1 MIIPSN
7 SLQYLLDETLK
18 ECKGQRIQL
27 KGTYLHDKEILLG
40 PRSAPAGLFG
50 AGAQGL
56 ASNPQGYYIITPLKR
71 SDGTILFINRGW
83 IPINMKEWNKP
94 QKEIELIAIV
104 SETEKKASFTPDNSA
119 NSNKLLWLEASTLL
133 EITKLKEIAE
143 PILIFEE
150 INTNNNDNDNSN
162 SNTIEYPAARKI
174 DSIDSHYVTPATH
187 FVYAI
192 TWFSLAIAGLGM
204 TYYTLKRPTRLKKI
218 NKKTIYIY

>member
-1 MIIPSN
+1 MTIPSD

-18 ECKGQRIQL
+18 NCKGQRIQL
-27 KGTYLHDKEILLG
+27 KGKYLHDKEILLG

-94 QKEIELIAIV
+94 SKEIEIVAII
-104 SETEKKASFTPDNSA
+104 SETEKKAAFTPENSTT
-119 NSNKLLWLEASTLL
+119 SNKLLWLEASTLL
-133 EITKLKEIAE
+133 EITKLKGIAE

-150 INTNNNDNDNSN
+150 INTNNSVDINNN
-162 SNTIEYPAARKI
+162 NTIEYPAARKI
-174 DSIDSHYVTPATH
+174 DFIDSHYVTPATH

-218 NKKTIYIY
+218 NNKKTI